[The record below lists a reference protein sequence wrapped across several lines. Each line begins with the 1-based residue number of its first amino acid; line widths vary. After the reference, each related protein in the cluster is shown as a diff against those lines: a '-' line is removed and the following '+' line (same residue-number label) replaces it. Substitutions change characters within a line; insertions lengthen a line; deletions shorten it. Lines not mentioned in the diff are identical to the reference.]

1 MRNVKPDDK
10 NQWESET
17 TEFIKKYLMDRKKF
31 RVIPFNKIGDTYDVI
46 MYTYDKINV
55 ANLLIK
61 KNDITLYS
69 NSR

>member
-1 MRNVKPDDK
+1 
-10 NQWESET
+10 
-17 TEFIKKYLMDRKKF
+17 MDRKKF

-55 ANLLIK
+55 ANLLTK

>member
-17 TEFIKKYLMDRKKF
+17 IEFIKKYLMDRKKF

-55 ANLLIK
+55 ANLLTK

>member
-1 MRNVKPDDK
+1 MKNVKPDDK

-17 TEFIKKYLMDRKKF
+17 IEFIKKYLMDRKKF

-55 ANLLIK
+55 ANLLTK
-61 KNDITLYS
+61 KNDVTLYS

>member
-17 TEFIKKYLMDRKKF
+17 IEFIKKYLMDRKKF